1 MRWPGA
7 CVSAAK
13 EACQPD
19 LAPPDPRLTP
29 GRRRARRSQP
39 RPTPDPR
46 SPPGRAGA
54 SARRH
59 RAAVRCGTNGE
70 RAEHRRPVR
79 SARERRHEHVDASE
93 VAHHDLTHAPH
104 HDFRDARHRAPP
116 IPSYSRLLARALAFA
131 PLVALPR
138 SLLPD
143 PHARTRSHH
152 ACRRPASGLPPS
164 RLGWPARC
172 LFGRSRKGGP
182 ARQRWTPLPRKPRR
196 EAKSEPEAGRR
207 PVDLLGSTPRDQ
219 RPQINGRPSSLGTF
233 AFTRKER
240 SPP

>member
-1 MRWPGA
+1 MHASLPLRRHASPIWPLPTHG
-7 CVSAAK
+7 SPLAA
-13 EACQPD
+13 A
-19 LAPPDPRLTP
+19 
-29 GRRRARRSQP
+29 ARRSQP

-59 RAAVRCGTNGE
+59 RAGRAATNGE
-70 RAEHRRPVR
+70 QAEHRRPVR
-79 SARERRHEHVDASE
+79 CARERRHEHVDASE
-93 VAHHDLTHAPH
+93 VAHHDLTRAPH
-104 HDFRDARHRAPP
+104 HDFRDAPHRAPP
-116 IPSYSRLLARALAFA
+116 IPSYSRLLTRALAI
-131 PLVALPR
+131 PSGCPSR

-196 EAKSEPEAGRR
+196 RAKSGPEAGRR
-207 PVDLLGSTPRDQ
+207 PVDV
-219 RPQINGRPSSLGTF
+219 
-233 AFTRKER
+233 
-240 SPP
+240 